1 MLILFSTNALKIMV
15 NRLNN
20 NRVFITETTHF
31 DSSDCSRSGSLITT
45 AMTLD
50 QYLKHRNV
58 IKVLARIQPSFG
70 ANWRKQQH
78 VEFHV
83 VSLCWTKHGG
93 SLFNGSMRLQ
103 QVIRNHFP
111 VKIRSK
117 SDGKAFQVSSAI
129 C

>member
-1 MLILFSTNALKIMV
+1 MV

-70 ANWRKQQH
+70 ANWRKQQQR
-78 VEFHV
+78 F
-83 VSLCWTKHGG
+83 
-93 SLFNGSMRLQ
+93 
-103 QVIRNHFP
+103 
-111 VKIRSK
+111 RSA
-117 SDGKAFQVSSAI
+117 GQNMEVPYLMEA
-129 C
+129 